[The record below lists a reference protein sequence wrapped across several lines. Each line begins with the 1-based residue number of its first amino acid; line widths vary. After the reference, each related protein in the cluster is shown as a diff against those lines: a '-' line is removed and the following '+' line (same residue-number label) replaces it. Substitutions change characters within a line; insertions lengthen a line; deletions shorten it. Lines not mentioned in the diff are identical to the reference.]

1 MVRVSALVG
10 LGLAAVASAHPGHDV
25 KAEAAE
31 RAAALKGIRARGVE
45 QCSTQLAA
53 RGVEANNIARR
64 EQTLKTLRKARGL
77 DGHAPL
83 LKARDLTPL
92 NETHESDLVVDLAV
106 DPEVLFSSGGSCV
119 LAEDVT
125 QGPYYVSGE
134 LIRNNLVEDQEGVP
148 LYLDIQLIDSN
159 SCEPVPDVY
168 IDFWHCNSTGV
179 YSGVVAS
186 GNGNSNDESNLD
198 STFLRGL
205 QRTDT
210 LGVASFHSLFP
221 GHYTG
226 RATHIHVLS
235 HPANNTNVNRN
246 NETVTDIY
254 SSKSSHVGQIFF
266 DQDLITAVE
275 SVEPY
280 ASNTQELTLNADDSI
295 LLQEL
300 NSDIDPFVHYTLV
313 GDDISEGVF
322 AWITVV
328 IDSSVSS
335 DVSPAAY
342 YTEEGGVEN
351 ENSGM
356 GGGPGGGSG
365 GPGGEMPSGGVPS
378 GVPTG
383 VPPS

>member
-1 MVRVSALVG
+1 MVRVSILVG

-31 RAAALKGIRARGVE
+31 RATALKSIRARGVE
-45 QCSTQLAA
+45 QCSTKLTA
-53 RGVEANNIARR
+53 RGIEANNIARR
-64 EQTLKTLRKARGL
+64 EQTLKKLRKARGL
-77 DGHAPL
+77 DGPL

-92 NETHESDLVVDLAV
+92 NETHESDLVVDLSV
-106 DPEVLFSSGGSCV
+106 SPEVLFSSGGSCV

-148 LYLDIQLIDSN
+148 LYLDVQLIDSTT
-159 SCEPVPDVY
+159 CEPVPDVY

-186 GNGNSNDESNLD
+186 GNGDSSDTTNLD

-205 QRTDT
+205 QRTDG
-210 LGVASFHSLFP
+210 LGVASFHSVFP

-235 HPANNTNVNRN
+235 HPANSTHFNRN
-246 NETVTDIY
+246 NNTITGLY
-254 SSKSSHVGQIFF
+254 SSTSSHVGQLFF
-266 DQDLITAVE
+266 DQDLISTVE
-275 SVEPY
+275 AVEPY

-300 NSDIDPFVHYTLV
+300 DSDIDPFVEYVLL
-313 GDDISEGVF
+313 GDDITDGVF
-322 AWITVV
+322 AWVSVV
-328 IDSSVSS
+328 IDSSVST
-335 DVSPAAY
+335 DVSPAVY
-342 YTEEGGVEN
+342 LTEDGGVEN
-351 ENSGM
+351 ENSNMGGFGG
-356 GGGPGGGSG
+356 GGGPGG
-365 GPGGEMPSGGVPS
+365 PGGEVPS
-378 GVPTG
+378 GVPSGFPTSA
-383 VPPS
+383 PSS

>member
-1 MVRVSALVG
+1 MVRVSTLVG
-10 LGLAAVASAHPGHDV
+10 LGLVAVASAHPGHDV

-31 RAAALKGIRARGVE
+31 RATALKSIRARGVE
-45 QCSTQLAA
+45 QCSAQLAA
-53 RGVEANNIARR
+53 RGVEASNIARR
-64 EQTLKTLRKARGL
+64 EQTLKKLRKARGI
-77 DGHAPL
+77 DGPL

-125 QGPYYVSGE
+125 QGPYYVTGE

-159 SCEPVPDVY
+159 TCNPVPDVY

-186 GNGNSNDESNLD
+186 GNGDSSDESNLD

-235 HPANNTNVNRN
+235 HPANSTNVNRN
-246 NETVTDIY
+246 NNTITGLY
-254 SSKSSHVGQIFF
+254 TSSSSHVGQIFF
-266 DQDLITAVE
+266 DQDLISTVE
-275 SVEPY
+275 AVEPY

-300 NSDIDPFVHYTLV
+300 NSDIDPFVEYVLL
-313 GDDISEGVF
+313 GDSIQDGVF
-322 AWITVV
+322 AWVSVV
-328 IDSSVSS
+328 IDSSVST
-335 DVSPAAY
+335 DVTPAAY
-342 YTEEGGVEN
+342 LTEDGGVEN

-356 GGGPGGGSG
+356 GGPGGSGPGGL
-365 GPGGEMPSGGVPS
+365 GGEVPS
-378 GVPTG
+378 GVPSGFPTG
-383 VPPS
+383 APPS

>member
-45 QCSTQLAA
+45 QCSTQLAT

-64 EQTLKTLRKARGL
+64 EQSLKTLRKARGL
-77 DGHAPL
+77 DGPL

-92 NETHESDLVVDLAV
+92 NETHESDLAVDLSV

-125 QGPYYVSGE
+125 QGPYYVTGE

-148 LYLDIQLIDSN
+148 LYIDVQVIDSN

-186 GNGNSNDESNLD
+186 GNGDSSDESNLD

-205 QRTDT
+205 QRTDS

-226 RATHIHVLS
+226 RATHIHLLT
-235 HPANNTNVNRN
+235 HPVNTTNVNRN
-246 NETVTDIY
+246 NETITNSLY
-254 SSKSSHVGQIFF
+254 TSTSSHVGQIFF
-266 DQDLITAVE
+266 DQDLISTVE
-275 SVEPY
+275 AVEPY
-280 ASNTQELTLNADDSI
+280 ASNTQEITENADDSI

-300 NSDIDPFVHYTLV
+300 NSDIDPFVEYVLV
-313 GDDISEGVF
+313 GDTIEEGVF
-322 AWITVV
+322 AWITLV
-328 IDSSVSS
+328 IDSSVST

-356 GGGPGGGSG
+356 GGGGGGGEG

-383 VPPS
+383 TPPS